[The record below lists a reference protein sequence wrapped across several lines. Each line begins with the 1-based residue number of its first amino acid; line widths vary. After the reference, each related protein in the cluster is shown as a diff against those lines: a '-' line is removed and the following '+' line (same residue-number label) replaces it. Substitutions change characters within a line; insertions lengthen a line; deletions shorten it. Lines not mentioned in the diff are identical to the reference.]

1 MQVDAGGDPAPGLV
15 RAALLLTATSAV
27 RSASAAGVEIV
38 SGGSHPFLTS
48 LRSSHVPSNV
58 AIGAASTITTSFLD
72 PELLVIV
79 GVSGLILGNE
89 VIEVVDLVGEVPLPN
104 IILGD
109 S

>member
-1 MQVDAGGDPAPGLV
+1 M
-15 RAALLLTATSAV
+15 
-27 RSASAAGVEIV
+27 
-38 SGGSHPFLTS
+38 
-48 LRSSHVPSNV
+48 PSNV